1 MGASRSRR
9 SRLVRLS
16 AEPNRTSRREGELRR
31 RYDGYDRPPSRRS
44 AGDDDGGWED
54 EDEEA
59 ADGDG
64 GRPPRPPG
72 PQADVLDSF
81 SFRGGPLTGALV
93 AGAFALGIGAGVA
106 FDTVVTLDRDNVASS
121 VMFDRSSPN
130 SDACAA
136 FGASAV
142 VFDQR
147 IFLSFNPCVPRGC
160 AGFCRGCTC
169 TSHAPRAAQVQ
180 RVRDAAGGEAR
191 LRAAPQQLE
200 RAGGPQARRRH

>member
-1 MGASRSRR
+1 VGASRSRR

-72 PQADVLDSF
+72 PQKDVLDSF

-136 FGASAV
+136 YGASAV

-147 IFLSFNPCVPRGC
+147 IFLSFNP
-160 AGFCRGCTC
+160 
-169 TSHAPRAAQVQ
+169 
-180 RVRDAAGGEAR
+180 
-191 LRAAPQQLE
+191 
-200 RAGGPQARRRH
+200 